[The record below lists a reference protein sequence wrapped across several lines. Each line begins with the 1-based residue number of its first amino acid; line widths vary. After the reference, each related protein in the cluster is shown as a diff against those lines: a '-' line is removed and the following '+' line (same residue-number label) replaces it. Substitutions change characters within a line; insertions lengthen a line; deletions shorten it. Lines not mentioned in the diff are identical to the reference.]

1 MKIYRA
7 CITGTNNTKKKR
19 ACQDSCDYML
29 TADGFV
35 AAALS
40 DGAGSAKFADFASRE
55 NIHAFFN
62 FFRKYDVSE
71 MMDINDSAL
80 AEDIVFFCRNAQ
92 EALANRINA
101 KLEDLSAT
109 FLGFVIGREKII
121 IFHLGDGAAYIRTEN
136 GKVSCVSK
144 PDNILGM
151 SNRTRFTIDNNA
163 CKYMRVTR
171 IDRKDVASIC
181 IFSDG
186 VFRSKNEGKVSK
198 ELSKIFDKATN
209 NRALSELIDTD
220 EAKEYGDDHSM
231 ILINLQDGE

>member
-7 CITGTNNTKKKR
+7 CITGTRNTERKR

-29 TADGFV
+29 TADGSV

-62 FFRKYDVSE
+62 FFRKYDASE
-71 MMDINDSAL
+71 MLDINDNAL
-80 AEDIVFFCRNAQ
+80 ADDIVFFCRNAQ
-92 EALANRINA
+92 QALANRINA
-101 KLEDLSAT
+101 KLEDFSAT
-109 FLGFVIGREKII
+109 LLGFVIGREKII
-121 IFHLGDGAAYIRTEN
+121 IFHLGDGAAYIRSPN

-144 PDNILGM
+144 PDNIFGM
-151 SNRTRFTIDNNA
+151 SNRTRFTIDDNA
-163 CKYMRVTR
+163 RKHLRVTR
-171 IDRKDVASIC
+171 IDRKDVSAIC

-186 VFRSKNEGKVSK
+186 VFGNKNESRVSK

-220 EAKEYGDDHSM
+220 EAKAYGDDHSM
-231 ILINLQDGE
+231 ILVNLQEHE